1 MMTELVIFRY
11 VHFIAIF
18 AIVGAIFAEQFLISN
33 SMSRKEIK
41 LISKLDAIYGIGVLI
56 ALAVGI
62 VLWFWVGKP
71 ASLYS
76 RNWIFHTKLTMF
88 IGLVVL
94 SIYPIIF
101 FYKNRKGN
109 DLDSIITVPKT
120 VIVVLRI
127 ELLLILIIPALASMV
142 SLGIGIF

>member
-1 MMTELVIFRY
+1 MMTELIIFRY
-11 VHFIAIF
+11 LHFIAVF

-33 SMSRKEIK
+33 SMTRKEIK
-41 LISKLDAIYGIGVLI
+41 LIFKIDAIYGIGVLLV
-56 ALAVGI
+56 LAVGI

-71 ASLYS
+71 ASFYS

-88 IGLVVL
+88 IGLVLL

-101 FYKNRKGN
+101 FSKNRKGN
-109 DLDSIITVPKT
+109 DSDTIINVPKT
-120 VIVVLRI
+120 VIIALRI
-127 ELLLILIIPALASMV
+127 ELLLIIIMPALASMV